1 MYKPVEHKT
10 VDEQLIDAY
19 KAQLST
25 YDALLSVKD
34 AQVAFLEA
42 RIKGLQLELDQY
54 KSKHQRSTG
63 LTAKEREEIA
73 KLSKEIMDEPVSENE
88 WPEEVTL
95 EIDIED
101 FNKTLRKALTHAFG
115 IEVGSKENTTNEN
128 SDVDLMQKQINQ
140 LSSQISE
147 INKRIK

>member
-10 VDEQLIDAY
+10 VEEQLIDAY

-42 RIKGLQLELDQY
+42 QVKGLKLELDQY
-54 KSKHQRSTG
+54 KRNHQNSTG

-73 KLSKEIMDEPVSENE
+73 KLSKEIMEEEPREVNE
-88 WPEEVTL
+88 WPEEINMTI
-95 EIDIED
+95 EIDDKKVREVI
-101 FNKTLRKALTHAFG
+101 LSALGMKIGT
-115 IEVGSKENTTNEN
+115 KENTTTAN
-128 SDVDLMQKQINQ
+128 SDVDYNESGVLFFKGTEVKID
-140 LSSQISE
+140 
-147 INKRIK
+147 